1 MRDRDRPAGIPNR
14 RKWLLAQSPA
24 SFSTDTS
31 SAREP
36 LGQRFNGCSESRGIR
51 YNEGDRHMTDAPE
64 RVGLGKVVYSVN
76 DKTDEPTQQEEK
88 AEQCEVQEAV
98 EESFPASDP
107 PGFAGGTATDPE

>member
-14 RKWLLAQSPA
+14 RGWLLPQS

-31 SAREP
+31 SVRKP
-36 LGQRFNGCSESRGIR
+36 LGQRFNGCSESQSIR
-51 YNEGDRHMTDAPE
+51 YYQGDRHMTDAPE
-64 RVGLGKVVYSVN
+64 RVGLGKVIYSVN

-88 AEQCEVQEAV
+88 VKQGEVQEAV

-107 PGFAGGTATDPE
+107 PGFAGGTSTDPE